1 VRPPF
6 PGGLNFLRL
15 FSSYSAIAFDAS
27 EFRLLDSRVVISIL
41 TYSEG
46 KYVRAETRH
55 QMKQDRF
62 RGATIDAAENAAH
75 WSVEHKN
82 KLMVAVLIVLVVAAA
97 VLGGWYYLNQQDQK
111 ASLDMSQAV
120 RTLNT
125 PVRPPNMPAQ
135 PDNPSFASSKERATA
150 AQKQFQAIV
159 DKYPHTHAAGF
170 ARYFLGL
177 ESADLGDNASA
188 ERDLQSVSSSSN
200 ADLAALAKMAL
211 ASVYRN
217 TGRNKQAI
225 DLYKQL
231 ASRPTSTVGKV
242 TAQMELAATY
252 QSSNQP
258 LEAKRIY
265 EQIQKENPA
274 SEAAQIASG
283 KLQELK

>member
-1 VRPPF
+1 
-6 PGGLNFLRL
+6 
-15 FSSYSAIAFDAS
+15 
-27 EFRLLDSRVVISIL
+27 
-41 TYSEG
+41 
-46 KYVRAETRH
+46 VRAETRH

-62 RGATIDAAENAAH
+62 SRVTIDAAERTAH

-82 KLMVAVLIVLVVAAA
+82 KLIVAGVIVLVVAGIAA
-97 VLGGWYYLNQQDQK
+97 GTWYYLNQQDQK
-111 ASLDMSQAV
+111 ASLEMSQAV

-135 PDNPSFASSKERATA
+135 AEAPSFASSAERATA
-150 AQKQFQAIV
+150 AHKQFQAIV
-159 DKYPHTHAAGF
+159 DKYPHTHAAEF

-177 ESADLGDNASA
+177 TAANLGDNASA
-188 ERDLQSVSSSSN
+188 ERELQKVVSSGN
-200 ADLAALAKMAL
+200 HDVAALAKMAL

-217 TGRNKQAI
+217 TGRNKQAV

-231 ASRPTSTVGKV
+231 AAKPASTVGKV

-252 QSSNQP
+252 QSDNQP

-265 EQIQKENPA
+265 EIIQKENPA
-274 SEAAQIASG
+274 SEVAQMATT